1 MKTKKIFLFALFLSF
16 GLAVGCK
23 SGNDTP
29 RVTPTPENPQKPN
42 DPQNPQQPE
51 NPQQPDQPKQP
62 EDPQKPGDPT
72 PPANP
77 PKPSDYSMAK
87 RMVVTPIVSKTK
99 ELLSTLKIEEF
110 AWGKE
115 KDAIKLADLLPFVT
129 FSSSEQG
136 GQSYTLTAED
146 LKHLEL
152 VDMKYEEGAHGSD
165 ALAFKVSYKGI
176 PGSDYLRIPISRR
189 DYFLQKFQ
197 IDETFAPKY
206 YLGGMERQFGVYS
219 GSFLKEYDREKYAVV
234 LSDPRADHSNN
245 TLSFRGTVNLPRYNK
260 EDLLTID
267 FVAKGF
273 KPLSS
278 LKNDLGFS
286 TTIPLNEWMR
296 NKLEKSKPADD
307 AALLRV
313 LKVNPIQWIKLASA
327 SIRYSGELY
336 WENGD
341 HDLVGKVSGGIDTR
355 DVYLKNVRFEVN
367 SAHYDKDARTVTVE
381 LELKSANDQVLDG
394 VTTKLVVRS
403 VQF

>member
-1 MKTKKIFLFALFLSF
+1 MKTKKIFLFALFLGF

-29 RVTPTPENPQKPN
+29 RVTPTPENP
-42 DPQNPQQPE
+42 
-51 NPQQPDQPKQP
+51 
-62 EDPQKPGDPT
+62 
-72 PPANP
+72 
-77 PKPSDYSMAK
+77 PKPSDYNMAK
-87 RMVVTPIVSKTK
+87 RMVVTPIESKTK

-136 GQSYTLTAED
+136 GQPYTLTAED
-146 LKHLEL
+146 LKLLEL

-165 ALAFKVSYKGI
+165 ALAFKVRYKGI
-176 PGSDYLRIPISRR
+176 PGSDFLRIPISRR
-189 DYFLQKFQ
+189 EYFLLKFPV
-197 IDETFAPKY
+197 DEAFASKY
-206 YLGGMERQFGVYS
+206 YLGGMVRQFGVYS

-245 TLSFRGTVNLPRYNK
+245 TLTFRGTVNLPRYNK

-267 FVAKGF
+267 FVVKGF

-296 NKLEKSKPADD
+296 NKLAKSKPADD

-327 SIRYSGELY
+327 FIRYSGELS

-355 DVYLKNVRFEVN
+355 DVYLKNVLFEVN

-381 LELKSANDQVLDG
+381 LELKRANDQVLDG

>member
-1 MKTKKIFLFALFLSF
+1 MKTKKILLFALFLSF

-29 RVTPTPENPQKPN
+29 RVMPTPENPQKPN

-51 NPQQPDQPKQP
+51 NPQKPDEPKQP

-77 PKPSDYSMAK
+77 PKPSDYNMAK
-87 RMVVTPIVSKTK
+87 RMVVTPIESKTK

>member
-1 MKTKKIFLFALFLSF
+1 MKTKKIFLFALFLGF

-42 DPQNPQQPE
+42 DPQNPQPPE
-51 NPQQPDQPKQP
+51 NPQQPDPPKQP
-62 EDPQKPGDPT
+62 EDPQKPWDPT

-77 PKPSDYSMAK
+77 PKPSDYNMAK
-87 RMVVTPIVSKTK
+87 RMVVTPIESKTK

-136 GQSYTLTAED
+136 GQPYTLTAED
-146 LKHLEL
+146 LKLLEL

-165 ALAFKVSYKGI
+165 ALAFKVRYKGI
-176 PGSDYLRIPISRR
+176 PGSDFLRIPISRR
-189 DYFLQKFQ
+189 EYFLLKFPV
-197 IDETFAPKY
+197 DEAFASKY
-206 YLGGMERQFGVYS
+206 YLGGMVRQFGVYS

-245 TLSFRGTVNLPRYNK
+245 TLTFRGTVNLPRYNK

-267 FVAKGF
+267 FVVKGF

-296 NKLEKSKPADD
+296 NKLAKSKPADD

-327 SIRYSGELY
+327 FIRYSGELS

-355 DVYLKNVRFEVN
+355 DVYLKNVLFEVN

-381 LELKSANDQVLDG
+381 LELKRANDQVLDG

>member
-1 MKTKKIFLFALFLSF
+1 MKTKKIFLFALFLGF

-42 DPQNPQQPE
+42 DPQNPQPPE

-77 PKPSDYSMAK
+77 PKPSDYNMAK
-87 RMVVTPIVSKTK
+87 RMVVTPIESKTK

-110 AWGKE
+110 AWGGDKE
-115 KDAIKLADLLPFVT
+115 AIKLADLLPFVT
-129 FSSSEQG
+129 FSSSEHG
-136 GQSYTLTAED
+136 GDPYTLTAED
-146 LKHLEL
+146 LKLLEL
-152 VDMKYEEGAHGSD
+152 VNMKYEEGSYGSD
-165 ALAFKVSYKGI
+165 ALAFKVRYNGI
-176 PGSDYLRIPISRR
+176 LGSEPLRIPISRR

-267 FVAKGF
+267 FEVKGF

-278 LKNDLGFS
+278 LKKDLGFS

-296 NKLEKSKPADD
+296 NKLAKSKPADD
-307 AALLRV
+307 VALLRV

-327 SIRYSGELY
+327 SIRYSGELS

-355 DVYLKNVRFEVN
+355 DVYLKNVLFEVN

-381 LELKSANDQVLDG
+381 LELKRANDQVLDG